1 LEGAANWKTYLE
13 MEEQYRLLVVDC
25 GLEDVLA
32 ARQVF
37 SAFLHTLRAIQEE
50 GTAGWTSLPALEQET
65 GLSFLPFLKRFLE
78 TLREAALYRSLSD
91 ACDSLCAAFPA
102 GCGDLRIAAFKIEAL
117 IHLGEAAKAVKW
129 CDSRISASQNSTPYV
144 EIQDVLSA
152 LLAAGRCDIAVQLC
166 DEEVGLVER
175 EQMDGRL
182 RNLLTAMRSVY
193 DAAGDRRKSARLS
206 WLLTENQRYLLER
219 TTGKAPKPFFQSK
232 AVDSS
237 AFFEDML
244 QDEEFAQRRNSEDHA
259 GAPSGS
265 GASIFL
271 FPGRLSY
278 DGPSGSDEKKE

>member
-1 LEGAANWKTYLE
+1 MDGAANWKTYLE
-13 MEEQYRLLVVDC
+13 MEEQYQLLVVDC
-25 GLEDVLA
+25 GLEDILA

-37 SAFLHTLRAIQEE
+37 STFLHTLRSVQEE
-50 GTAGWTSLPALEQET
+50 STAEWTSLPALEQET
-65 GLSFLPFLKRFLE
+65 GITFLPFLNRFLE
-78 TLREAALYRSLSD
+78 TLRQAALYRSLSD
-91 ACDSLCAAFPA
+91 ACDSLCSAFPA
-102 GCGDLRIAAFKIEAL
+102 GCGELRIATFKIEAL

-129 CDSRISASQNSTPYV
+129 CDSRISATQSSSPYV

-175 EQMDGRL
+175 EQMDDRL

-206 WLLTENQRYLLER
+206 WLLTENQRR
-219 TTGKAPKPFFQSK
+219 IITQKTGNTPRSFFHNK

-244 QDEEFAQRRNSEDHA
+244 QDEEFALRRNSEDHP
-259 GAPSGS
+259 GEPSGS
-265 GASIFL
+265 SASIFL
-271 FPGRLSY
+271 FPGRH
-278 DGPSGSDEKKE
+278 SDDKKKE